1 MSVVQRGTI
10 VTALLLAI
18 ACTPAQRTRAANDAT
33 AAAANIAACI
43 RTNIAAGRQLSAAD
57 VGAIVL
63 QCVGQEAPD
72 LVARA
77 YDEYK
82 AAMADRAATSS
93 P

>member
-1 MSVVQRGTI
+1 MKIHRAFLLVL
-10 VTALLLAI
+10 ALAS
-18 ACTPAQRTRAANDAT
+18 CTPQQRTRAANDAT

-43 RTNIAAGRQLSAAD
+43 RANISAGQQLSAAD

-63 QCVGQEAPD
+63 RCVEQEAPD

-77 YDEYK
+77 IDEYN
-82 AAMADRAATSS
+82 AAMRDRVSTSA